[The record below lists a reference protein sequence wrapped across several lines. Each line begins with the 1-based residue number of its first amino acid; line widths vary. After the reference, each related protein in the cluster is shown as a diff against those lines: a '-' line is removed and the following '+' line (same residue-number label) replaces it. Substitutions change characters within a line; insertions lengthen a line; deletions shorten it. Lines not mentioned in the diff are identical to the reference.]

1 MQNTWFREEKNTRK
15 SVKRLSQI
23 KKLMTCRILNAP
35 SLHKFLP
42 NLSTK
47 QIRRASG
54 HSFTNKLRKRKSCKT
69 RQQNR
74 LNGRRHSKNANSP
87 LRSTRLTWK
96 ELRQQ
101 KWRFLSVNLR
111 EISQSTS
118 LTSCNLPLGNLNL
131 QFLQANWSRKSKLNK
146 RTKRSAKFK
155 SWEARCNRLKKE
167 FLWKSRLLSEM
178 NHRF

>member
-1 MQNTWFREEKNTRK
+1 MQNTWFREGKNTRK
-15 SVKRLSQI
+15 SAKKLSQI
-23 KKLMTCRILNAP
+23 KRLMTCRILNAP
-35 SLHKFLP
+35 SLHQFLP

-47 QIRRASG
+47 QTRKASG

-69 RQQNR
+69 RQQKR

-87 LRSTRLTWK
+87 LRFTRSTWK

-101 KWRFLSVNLR
+101 KWRFLYVNLR

-118 LTSCNLPLGNLNL
+118 LISCNLPLGNLNL
-131 QFLQANWSRKSKLNK
+131 QFLQAKWSRKSKLNK

-155 SWEARCNRLKKE
+155 S
-167 FLWKSRLLSEM
+167 
-178 NHRF
+178 